1 MPSRKHT
8 QGTIQAGSFQD
19 SRQNLNIYVNE
30 MYKEMM
36 SLDGIK
42 TNDKTIKQLK
52 ENRND
57 NKHKHKR
64 NINIFLKLKN
74 FFRKWLKRK

>member
-8 QGTIQAGSFQD
+8 QGSIQAGSIKD

-52 ENRND
+52 ENSND
-57 NKHKHKR
+57 NNHKHKR